1 MKKARI
7 LVPVTA
13 LALLGGGAALLHA
26 QQDDAPKPLLVSG
39 TIEARDVNVGSLV
52 GGRVETVHVDE
63 GAAVKAGQ
71 PLVTL
76 EAHLLDLSIREQ
88 QGRVDE
94 ARARLA
100 LVRKG
105 PRSEELARARVDF
118 RNADADRERFE
129 ALHAKGVISAQ
140 QADAARTAA
149 ETKRQVLA
157 ELENGSRSEDVSAA
171 AAALSREEG
180 RLAYLVRQRAET
192 IVSAPADGVI
202 QSIDLRPGDLVAAS
216 QPVATILEPSQMW
229 VRVYVPEPEL
239 GWVSI
244 GAPASLT
251 VDTFPGVVFPA
262 RVVEIGS
269 RAEYTPK
276 NVQTLSQR
284 SDTVFAVKL
293 AIEPTKE
300 LKPGMAAVAAFRR
313 TR

>member
-7 LVPVTA
+7 VAPVVA
-13 LALLGGGAALLHA
+13 LGLLAGGAALLHA
-26 QQDDAPKPLLVSG
+26 QQGDPSPSLQVSG

-76 EAHLLDLSIREQ
+76 EAHLLDLSMREQ
-88 QGRVDE
+88 QARVDE

-105 PRSEELARARVDF
+105 PRGEELARARVDF
-118 RNADADRERFE
+118 QNADADRERFE
-129 ALHAKGVISAQ
+129 ALLAKGVISAQ

-157 ELENGSRSEDVSAA
+157 ELRNGSRSEDVSAA
-171 AAALSREEG
+171 AAVLSREEG

-192 IVSAPADGVI
+192 VVLAPADGVV
-202 QSIDLRPGDLVAAS
+202 QSIDLRPGDLVAPNQA
-216 QPVATILEPSQMW
+216 VATLLEPSQLW
-229 VRVYVPEPEL
+229 VRVYVPEPDL

-244 GAPASLT
+244 GAQAGLT

-269 RAEYTPK
+269 RAEYTPR
-276 NVQTLSQR
+276 NVQTLAQR

-293 AIEPTKE
+293 AIDPTKD
-300 LKPGMAAVAAFRR
+300 LKPGMAAVATFRR
-313 TR
+313 AR